1 MGEELKEK
9 LFTKKEDGWKSLT
22 TSQKEELVMITENY
36 MKFLNKSKIEREFIK
51 NAKELADR
59 NGYTDIMNKQTLVPG
74 DKVYFINRGKSM
86 YLAIIG
92 ENDIEENGM
101 HIIGSHVDSPRL
113 DLKPNPLCED
123 GGLAYFKTHYYGGI
137 KKYQWTTIPLS
148 IHGVIVKTN
157 GEKIEIEIGEK
168 ETDPIFTITDLLP
181 HLAQDQ
187 MEKKLKNG
195 VEGED
200 LKLLIGS
207 IPFSCCNK
215 EEGENNKKQCNVSEK
230 VKLNIL
236 HLLNLKYGITESD
249 LLSAELEL
257 VPAFKARS
265 LGFDESMVAAYGQD
279 DKVCAYTSLA
289 AMMNLEKVK
298 NTAICI
304 LSDKEEVGSMG
315 NTGMES
321 HMFDFFVSEIL
332 NKLGINKPNLL
343 DKIFC
348 FSKMLSSDVD
358 AGFDPIYAYVSDT
371 NNAGYLG
378 RGITLNKYT
387 GARGKSGASDAN
399 AEYVAWI
406 RNILEKNEIK
416 YQVSELGKVDIGG
429 GGTIAYIL
437 ANKGTDVIDCGVPV
451 LSMHAPYEVTSKY
464 DIYSAYKTYEAF
476 WKE

>member
-1 MGEELKEK
+1 MGEELKKK
-9 LFTKKEDGWKSLT
+9 LFNVKKDGWEEANEAER
-22 TSQKEELVMITENY
+22 KEIFDISEKY
-36 MKFLNKSKIEREFIK
+36 MEFLNQAKTEREFIK
-51 NAKELADR
+51 KARELANQ
-59 NGYTDIMNKQTLVPG
+59 NGYKDIMEFETLKPG
-74 DKVYFINRGKSM
+74 DKIYFVNREKSM

-92 ENDIEENGM
+92 EESIENGM

-113 DLKPNPLCED
+113 DLKPNPLYED
-123 GGLAYFKTHYYGGI
+123 TGLAYFKTHYYGGI

-148 IHGVIVKTN
+148 IHGVIVKKN
-157 GEKIEIEIGEK
+157 GEKIELNIGEDEK
-168 ETDPIFTITDLLP
+168 DPIFTITDLLP
-181 HLAQDQ
+181 HLAQEQ

-195 VEGED
+195 INGED
-200 LKLLIGS
+200 LNLLIGS
-207 IPFSCCNK
+207 IPYK
-215 EEGENNKKQCNVSEK
+215 DEKITEK

-236 HLLNLKYGITESD
+236 DLLNKKYGITEAD
-249 LLSAELEL
+249 LNSAEIEL

-265 LGFDESMVAAYGQD
+265 LGLDESMVAAYGQD

-289 AMMNLEKVK
+289 AMMNLKNVK
-298 NTAICI
+298 NTAVCI
-304 LSDKEEVGSMG
+304 LSDKEEIGSMG

-321 HMFDFFVSEIL
+321 HMFDFFVSEML
-332 NKLGINKPNLL
+332 NKLGINRPNLL
-343 DKIFC
+343 DKVFC

-358 AGFDPIYAYVSDT
+358 AGFDPIYASVSDKT
-371 NNAGYLG
+371 NAGFIG
-378 RGITLNKYT
+378 KGIAIVKYT

-406 RNILEKNEIK
+406 RNVLDKNDIK
-416 YQVSELGKVDIGG
+416 YQLTELGKVDIGG

>member
-1 MGEELKEK
+1 MGEELKKK
-9 LFTKKEDGWKSLT
+9 LFNVKKDGWEEADEAER
-22 TSQKEELVMITENY
+22 KEIFDISEKY
-36 MKFLNKSKIEREFIK
+36 MEFLNQAKTEREFIK
-51 NAKELADR
+51 KARELANQ
-59 NGYTDIMNKQTLVPG
+59 NGYKDIMEFETLKPG
-74 DKVYFINRGKSM
+74 DKIYFVNREKSM

-92 ENDIEENGM
+92 EESIENGM

-113 DLKPNPLCED
+113 DLKPNPLYED
-123 GGLAYFKTHYYGGI
+123 TGLAYFKTHYYGGI

-148 IHGVIVKTN
+148 IHGVIVKKN
-157 GEKIEIEIGEK
+157 GEKIELNIGEDEK
-168 ETDPIFTITDLLP
+168 DPIFTITDLLP
-181 HLAQDQ
+181 HLAQEQ

-195 VEGED
+195 INGED
-200 LKLLIGS
+200 LNLLIGS
-207 IPFSCCNK
+207 IPYK
-215 EEGENNKKQCNVSEK
+215 DEKITEK

-236 HLLNLKYGITESD
+236 DLLNKKYGITEAD
-249 LLSAELEL
+249 LNSAEIEL

-265 LGFDESMVAAYGQD
+265 LGLDESMVAAYGQD

-289 AMMNLEKVK
+289 AMMNLKNVK
-298 NTAICI
+298 NTAVCI
-304 LSDKEEVGSMG
+304 LSDKEEIGSMG

-321 HMFDFFVSEIL
+321 HMFDFFVSEML
-332 NKLGINKPNLL
+332 NKLGINRPNLL
-343 DKIFC
+343 DKVFC

-358 AGFDPIYAYVSDT
+358 AGFDPIYASVSDKT
-371 NNAGYLG
+371 NAGFIG
-378 RGITLNKYT
+378 KGIAIVKYT

-406 RNILEKNEIK
+406 RNVLDKNDIK
-416 YQVSELGKVDIGG
+416 YQLTELGKVDIGG